1 MSKLWGGVPPH
12 HDAGVCGCFFSV
24 EKIAMAI
31 LPSDGPARDSSCGK
45 PHTTPAAANTDT
57 AVDLIRG
64 ATTDLRKFVMDRR
77 YEVAELNTRMA
88 RVEDELQQQTGRGKS
103 LTILG
108 GVVALLSFLSTT
120 VVWQISHRAVAIQTA
135 IGENTLLVQRAA
147 AAARVN
153 SGQFSA
159 DLAAQT
165 AIMNHVAGVLADVEA
180 AGQKTQTVLSALS
193 KDASTQLE
201 DTQRIRDQLVIA
213 NNGLADIRR
222 DVADRLA
229 RHQQIDADERAT
241 LLRNINDSMAR
252 VESVMLDQAS
262 ELQTQKQ
269 QLDAS
274 ALRLHETRRMM
285 LGEATQAV
293 SVQLEGL
300 RQILDGLRSDTPDA
314 TATTTAETVEAGTEL
329 RAEPVAV
336 ETGSTPA
343 PAPAEESD
351 EVTEVTKPESTTDDS
366 QPLEAA
372 STDDSVKR

>member
-1 MSKLWGGVPPH
+1 MS
-12 HDAGVCGCFFSV
+12 
-24 EKIAMAI
+24 I
-31 LPSDGPARDSSCGK
+31 LPSDGPARDSSWGK
-45 PHTTPAAANTDT
+45 PHITPAAVTSDT

-64 ATTDLRKFVMDRR
+64 ATADLRKFVAERR
-77 YEVAELNTRMA
+77 HEVAELNTRMA
-88 RVEDELQQQTGRGKS
+88 RVEDGLQQQAGRGKS

-120 VVWQISHRAVAIQTA
+120 VVWQISHRAAAIQMA
-135 IGENTLLVQRAA
+135 VGESTLLVQQAA
-147 AAARVN
+147 AAAQV
-153 SGQFSA
+153 SSEQFST

-165 AIMNHVAGVLADVEA
+165 AIMNRVAGVLADVEA
-180 AGQKTQTVLSALS
+180 AGQKTQTALAALG

-201 DTQRIRDQLVIA
+201 DMQRIRDQLVIA
-213 NNGLADIRR
+213 NNGLAEIRR

-229 RHQQIDADERAT
+229 RHQQIDAGERAT
-241 LLRNINDSMAR
+241 LLRSINDAMTR
-252 VESVMLDQAS
+252 VEGVMLDQAS

-274 ALRLHETRRMM
+274 SLRLHETRRMM

-314 TATTTAETVEAGTEL
+314 TATATTTAETVEGEKEL
-329 RAEPVAV
+329 RTEPAAV

-343 PAPAEESD
+343 TAPAAESD
-351 EVTEVTKPESTTDDS
+351 EVTEVTKPEATTDDG

>member
-1 MSKLWGGVPPH
+1 LQL
-12 HDAGVCGCFFSV
+12 FFSV
-24 EKIAMAI
+24 EKIVMSI
-31 LPSDGPARDSSCGK
+31 LPSDGPDRDSSWRK
-45 PHTTPAAANTDT
+45 PHTTPAAATTDT

-64 ATTDLRKFVMDRR
+64 ATADLRKFVTDRR

-103 LTILG
+103 LTVLG

-120 VVWQISHRAVAIQTA
+120 VVWQISHRAAAIQTA
-135 IGENTLLVQRAA
+135 VGESTLLVQQAA
-147 AAARVN
+147 AAAQV
-153 SGQFSA
+153 SSEQFST

-165 AIMNHVAGVLADVEA
+165 AIMNRVAGVLADVEA
-180 AGQKTQTVLSALS
+180 AGQKTQTALAALG

-213 NNGLADIRR
+213 NNGLAEIRR

-229 RHQQIDADERAT
+229 RHQQIDAGERAT
-241 LLRNINDSMAR
+241 LLRNINDSMTR
-252 VESVMLDQAS
+252 VESVMLGQAS

-314 TATTTAETVEAGTEL
+314 TATTTAETVEGETEL
-329 RAEPVAV
+329 HAEPVAL
-336 ETGSTPA
+336 ETVSTPA
-343 PAPAEESD
+343 TAPAAESD
-351 EVTEVTKPESTTDDS
+351 EVSEVTKPESTTDDG

>member
-1 MSKLWGGVPPH
+1 LQLL
-12 HDAGVCGCFFSV
+12 FSV
-24 EKIAMAI
+24 EKIVMSI
-31 LPSDGPARDSSCGK
+31 LPSDGLARDSSWGK
-45 PHTTPAAANTDT
+45 PHTTPAAATTDT
-57 AVDLIRG
+57 TVDLIRG
-64 ATTDLRKFVMDRR
+64 ATADLRKFVTDRR

-103 LTILG
+103 LTVLG

-120 VVWQISHRAVAIQTA
+120 VVWQISHRAAAIQTA
-135 IGENTLLVQRAA
+135 VGESTLLVQQAA
-147 AAARVN
+147 AAAQV
-153 SGQFSA
+153 SSEQFST

-165 AIMNHVAGVLADVEA
+165 AIMNRVAGVLADVEA
-180 AGQKTQTVLSALS
+180 AGQKTQTALAALG

-213 NNGLADIRR
+213 NNGLAEIRR

-229 RHQQIDADERAT
+229 RHQQIDAGERAT
-241 LLRNINDSMAR
+241 LLRNINDSMTR
-252 VESVMLDQAS
+252 VESVMLGQAS

-300 RQILDGLRSDTPDA
+300 RQILDGLRSDMPDA
-314 TATTTAETVEAGTEL
+314 TATTTAETVEGETEL
-329 RAEPVAV
+329 RAEPVAIENV
-336 ETGSTPA
+336 STPA
-343 PAPAEESD
+343 TVPAPESD
-351 EVTEVTKPESTTDDS
+351 EFSGVTKPESTTDDG